1 MSDIQKVQET
11 LNTEGQ
17 LSAESSVAVAVEE
30 LPLKKKRRANEYE
43 RQKTVYGYFFLIPLL
58 IGFVFIYGEILVNA
72 IMFSLSKF
80 DFTGTQYQLVWPWE
94 EGGNASLWHNYHY
107 IFFVQDGLIKDLGT
121 SIGNML
127 LDIPVV
133 IIFSLFIATIISGKV
148 PGRTFFRAIF
158 FIPAVLITG
167 VIAESQLNNALLND
181 MNTMGGISTG
191 GIASTSI
198 FSLEDMEEILGDIVF
213 SSSIFGFLQNLVEN
227 IFDVVNKCG
236 VQILI
241 FISAL
246 LGINPSIYE
255 SAKIEGA
262 NGWDCYWKI
271 TVPMLVPMIYVNIIY
286 TIVDSLCATDN
297 VVMQL
302 MDSFRSS
309 ADYDLASATAVT
321 YFIIIGL
328 IIGLISLVMRRFM
341 SKD

>member
-1 MSDIQKVQET
+1 
-11 LNTEGQ
+11 
-17 LSAESSVAVAVEE
+17 
-30 LPLKKKRRANEYE
+30 
-43 RQKTVYGYFFLIPLL
+43 
-58 IGFVFIYGEILVNA
+58 
-72 IMFSLSKF
+72 
-80 DFTGTQYQLVWPWE
+80 
-94 EGGNASLWHNYHY
+94 
-107 IFFVQDGLIKDLGT
+107 
-121 SIGNML
+121 
-127 LDIPVV
+127 
-133 IIFSLFIATIISGKV
+133 
-148 PGRTFFRAIF
+148 
-158 FIPAVLITG
+158 
-167 VIAESQLNNALLND
+167 